1 LRWDGVGVR
10 KIEHTHCEIKIK
22 IDIGI
27 GRQRERIGEK
37 EIRSERVGARESV

>member
-10 KIEHTHCEIKIK
+10 KIEKTHWEIKIK
-22 IDIGI
+22 IDIEI